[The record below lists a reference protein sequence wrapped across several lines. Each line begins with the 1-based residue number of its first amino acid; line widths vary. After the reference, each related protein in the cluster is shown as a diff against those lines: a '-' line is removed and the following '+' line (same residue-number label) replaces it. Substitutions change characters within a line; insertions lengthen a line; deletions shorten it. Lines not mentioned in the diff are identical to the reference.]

1 MSSNWYFW
9 LFKQSTLTVK
19 TQPTSVFFKAL
30 TFGKVQ
36 IFKFIHV
43 SETARGT
50 SLLCNATAKTKSI
63 EVTFSLPR
71 GIGLALYTMLFTTSW
86 SLWSLVT
93 CASILSHI
101 RCGDGLAKTPS
112 NARRSLLN
120 SMLLPNQVFG
130 HVLQERWSLA
140 SSPKSLQKGK
150 FQCLFCGNLL
160 LVSSAGCFPTTPSSW
175 VGGLKTS
182 LSCHRSCT
190 ESCVKDSPRQTNHQ
204 WLQLPMT
211 PITCLASCL
220 AGKESR
226 QTVPEIAWNWCLMS
240 LWSFHVNKIWS
251 FWRN

>member
-1 MSSNWYFW
+1 MF
-9 LFKQSTLTVK
+9 Q
-19 TQPTSVFFKAL
+19 
-30 TFGKVQ
+30 
-36 IFKFIHV
+36 
-43 SETARGT
+43 TARGT
-50 SLLCNATAKTKSI
+50 SLLCNVTAKTKSI

-71 GIGLALYTMLFTTSW
+71 GVGLALYTMLFTTSW
-86 SLWSLVT
+86 SLRSLVT
-93 CASILSHI
+93 CASIQSHI

-150 FQCLFCGNLL
+150 FQCLFCENLL

-190 ESCVKDSPRQTNHQ
+190 ESCVKDSSRQANHQ

-211 PITCLASCL
+211 PITFA
-220 AGKESR
+220 
-226 QTVPEIAWNWCLMS
+226 
-240 LWSFHVNKIWS
+240 
-251 FWRN
+251 